1 MNNELGFILILE
13 PDEVGQNRKED
24 PDNCEHRGVF
34 HKIGEDHQNQTA
46 NQGHS
51 NFLLFSIQEIA

>member
-34 HKIGEDHQNQTA
+34 HKIGEDYQN
-46 NQGHS
+46 
-51 NFLLFSIQEIA
+51 